1 MKIFLGKILNEFENV
16 RIRLLNYATTYNH
29 DLHFQGPEFEY
40 DLSTKTCISKTPQV
54 PDPYE
59 ELFVFVDQSSIPE
72 AEEGLF
78 AKTDIEESTVI
89 SFYNGTRLDVLDP
102 DNSDIY
108 DWPYKISLNEDW
120 DLDIPEGLR
129 TTDKYKA
136 TLGHKVS

>member
-1 MKIFLGKILNEFENV
+1 MNVKICAFVSNIMQLNTIF
-16 RIRLLNYATTYNH
+16 
-29 DLHFQGPEFEY
+29 FQGPEFEY

-59 ELFVFVDQSSIPE
+59 ELFVFVDQSSIPD
-72 AEEGLF
+72 ADEGLF

-89 SFYNGTRLDVLDP
+89 AFYNGTRLDVLDP

>member
-1 MKIFLGKILNEFENV
+1 MQLHIIMIF
-16 RIRLLNYATTYNH
+16 
-29 DLHFQGPEFEY
+29 FQGPEFEY
-40 DLSTKTCISKTPQV
+40 DLSTKACISKTPQV